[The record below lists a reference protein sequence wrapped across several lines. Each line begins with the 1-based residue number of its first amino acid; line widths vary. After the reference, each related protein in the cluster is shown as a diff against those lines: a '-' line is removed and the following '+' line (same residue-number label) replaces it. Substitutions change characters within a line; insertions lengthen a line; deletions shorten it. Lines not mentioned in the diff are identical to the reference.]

1 MFLADM
7 PAMEMSRSA
16 QSMLPAQ
23 VRSSLLWLALAL
35 TGVAALWGLL
45 RSPLSVLVALPG
57 IAVSALLFGE
67 RRRAERERARLEQEV
82 AALSSAPG
90 APPVFEGGI
99 HELLVSARRL
109 FHADYVEILVLPEEQ
124 DGPAHRNVS
133 SRQGESLM
141 LSEPLTETDELAL
154 EAIRRRGRQPVVV
167 VGDAADPDLARVLE
181 SRGLR
186 DGIIGILKA
195 SRGDLGIVVVGDLA
209 TGEGEPGAAD
219 STIFATFCG
228 HASVVLEIAWL
239 GRSLA
244 DLTEMKERLH
254 HQAFHDALTGLP
266 NRVLF
271 SERVAAALDR
281 SRSAGSDY
289 GPTVLLLDLDN
300 FKIVNDTWGHAAGD
314 DLLVSVADRLRLAI
328 RPTDTPA
335 RLGGDEFAI
344 LLDDAS
350 PGVGEAAAE
359 RVSLLF
365 AEPFRV
371 HDRSVLM
378 RPSVGIA
385 TAESNVSA
393 EQLLRNADEA
403 MYLAKADEVR
413 HVAAYEAE
421 SHAATRRRGEL
432 QFELSDALEHHQIE
446 LRFQPVVS
454 LQGGS
459 IQAFEA
465 LVRWAHPTYG
475 LMPPGEF
482 LHIADNRQ
490 LATIGKLVMRDAC
503 RHAFLWQDTCGA
515 GRPIGVWINLSAVD
529 LTSESLVEDLNRH
542 VALSKLDPGLVTLE
556 ITETSVIV
564 GEEAA
569 IENVRALRSAGMRI
583 AIDDFGTGY
592 SSLSRL
598 GEFPLDML
606 KIPMPFVE
614 RLSQEEADVR
624 LVDGIIRLADSL
636 GLGVVAEGVEREL
649 QAETLREL
657 GCELAQGYLY
667 APAIDSDTVM
677 RLLRSGLHLPHER
690 GIWAHPSS
698 YRPGDTT
705 EAHAA

>member
-1 MFLADM
+1 
-7 PAMEMSRSA
+7 
-16 QSMLPAQ
+16 MLEA
-23 VRSSLLWLALAL
+23 RLRWRLLWLALAL
-35 TGVAALWGLL
+35 TAVTALWGVL
-45 RSPLSVLVALPG
+45 RSPVSVLVALPG
-57 IAVSALLFGE
+57 VVLCVLLFGD
-67 RRRAERERARLEQEV
+67 RRLTGRERPRLEEKV
-82 AALSSAPG
+82 AA
-90 APPVFEGGI
+90 PPPSPRALPQFEGGI

-109 FHADYVEILVLPEEQ
+109 FHADYVEILVLPQKQ

-133 SRQGESLM
+133 GRQGESLM
-141 LSEPLTETDELAL
+141 VGEPLLETDELAL
-154 EAIRRRGRQPVVV
+154 EAIRRRGRKPVLVS
-167 VGDAADPDLARVLE
+167 GDTADPELE
-181 SRGLR
+181 GFLETRGLR
-186 DGIIGILKA
+186 NGIIGILKA
-195 SRGDLGIVVVGDLA
+195 SRGELGIAVVGDLA
-209 TGEGEPGAAD
+209 TEAGELDPAD
-219 STIFATFCG
+219 TTVFATFCG

-239 GRSLA
+239 GQSLEE
-244 DLTEMKERLH
+244 LTVMKERLH

-281 SRSAGSDY
+281 ARAEESDV

-314 DLLVSVADRLRLAI
+314 DLLVAVADRLRLAI
-328 RPTDTPA
+328 RPTDLPA

-350 PGVGEAAAE
+350 PGAGEAAAE
-359 RVSLLF
+359 RISLLF

-371 HDRSVLM
+371 HDRSVPM

-385 TAESNVSA
+385 KAEHNISA

-403 MYLAKADEVR
+403 MYTAKADEV
-413 HVAAYEAE
+413 HHIAAYEPD

-432 QFELSDALEHHQIE
+432 QFELHDALEHHQIE

-454 LQGGS
+454 LQDGS
-459 IQAFEA
+459 IQAFES

-475 LMPPGEF
+475 LMPPDQF
-482 LHIADNRQ
+482 LPIADNGQ
-490 LATIGKLVMRDAC
+490 LARLGKLVMREAC
-503 RHAFLWQDTCGA
+503 RHAFLWQDTSGA
-515 GRPIGVWINLSAVD
+515 GRPIGVWINLSAID
-529 LTSESLVEDLNRH
+529 LTSGSLVEDVTRQI
-542 VALSKLDPGLVTLE
+542 ALSRLDPGLVTLE

-564 GEEAA
+564 GEEIA
-569 IENVRALRSAGMRI
+569 IENVRALRAQGIRI

-614 RLSQEEADVR
+614 RLSGKQADQR
-624 LVDGIIRLADSL
+624 LVDSIIRLASSL

-649 QAETLREL
+649 QAQTLRGL

-667 APAIDSDTVM
+667 APAMDSETVM
-677 RLLRSGLHLPHER
+677 RLLRSGVNLPQTHAVGE
-690 GIWAHPSS
+690 HPSP
-698 YRPGDTT
+698 YRHGGTSNGL
-705 EAHAA
+705 AA

>member
-1 MFLADM
+1 M
-7 PAMEMSRSA
+7 
-16 QSMLPAQ
+16 
-23 VRSSLLWLALAL
+23 WLALAL
-35 TGVAALWGLL
+35 SAVTALWGLL
-45 RSPLSVLVALPG
+45 RSPFSVLVALPA
-57 IAVSALLFGE
+57 IAVSALLFRD
-67 RRRAERERARLEQEV
+67 RRLAERERAVLEEKV
-82 AALSSAPG
+82 AALPSAAVA
-90 APPVFEGGI
+90 APQFEGGI
-99 HELLVSARRL
+99 QELLVSARRL
-109 FHADYVEILVLPEEQ
+109 FQAGYVEILVLPQEE
-124 DGPAHRNVS
+124 DGPAQRNIS
-133 SRQGESLM
+133 SRQGESSM
-141 LSEPLTETDELAL
+141 VSEPLLETDELAL
-154 EAIRRRGRQPVVV
+154 EALRRRGRQPVVV
-167 VGDAADPDLARVLE
+167 AGDAADPDLVRVLE

-195 SRGDLGIVVVGDLA
+195 SRGDLGIAVVGDLA
-209 TGEGEPGAAD
+209 TEDGEQPGAAD

-244 DLTEMKERLH
+244 ELTEMKERLH

-314 DLLVSVADRLRLAI
+314 DLLVAVADRLRLAI
-328 RPTDTPA
+328 RPTDMPA

-350 PGVGEAAAE
+350 PGAGEAAAE
-359 RVSLLF
+359 RIALLF

-385 TAESNVSA
+385 TAERNISA

-403 MYLAKADEVR
+403 MYEAKADEVR
-413 HVAAYEAE
+413 HVAAYEPE
-421 SHAATRRRGEL
+421 NHAATRRRGEL
-432 QFELSDALEHHQIE
+432 QFELDDALEHHQIE
-446 LRFQPVVS
+446 LRFQPIVS
-454 LQGGS
+454 LEDGS
-459 IQAFEA
+459 VQAFES

-475 LMPPGEF
+475 LMSPGEF
-482 LHIADNRQ
+482 LPIADNRQ
-490 LATIGKLVMRDAC
+490 LARIGKVVIREAC
-503 RHAFLWQDTCGA
+503 RHAFLWQDTSGA

-529 LTSESLVEDLNRH
+529 LTSESLVEDVNRH
-542 VALSKLDPGLVTLE
+542 IALSRLDPGLVTLE

-564 GEEAA
+564 GQEAA
-569 IENVRALRSAGMRI
+569 IENVRALRAAGVRI

-598 GEFPLDML
+598 GEFPLDVL

-614 RLSQEEADVR
+614 RLSHEQADQR

-649 QAETLREL
+649 QAHTLRQL

-667 APAIDSDTVM
+667 APATDSDTVM
-677 RLLRSGLHLPHER
+677 RLLRSGLHLPHAHCF
-690 GIWAHPSS
+690 GAHPSTYS
-698 YRPGDTT
+698 PR
-705 EAHAA
+705 EASEGYAA

>member
-1 MFLADM
+1 M
-7 PAMEMSRSA
+7 
-16 QSMLPAQ
+16 
-23 VRSSLLWLALAL
+23 WLAFAL

-45 RSPLSVLVALPG
+45 RSPLSLLVTLPG
-57 IAVSALLFGE
+57 IALAVLLFGD
-67 RRRAERERARLEQEV
+67 RRLAGRERARVEQMEAAV
-82 AALSSAPG
+82 RSAPAALPQ
-90 APPVFEGGI
+90 FEGGI
-99 HELLVSARRL
+99 HELLVSARKL
-109 FHADYVEILVLPEEQ
+109 FRADDVEILVLPQEP

-141 LSEPLTETDELAL
+141 VSESLMETDEIAL
-154 EAIRRRGRQPVVV
+154 EAIRRLGRQPVVV
-167 VGDAADPDLARVLE
+167 SGDAADPDLVRALE
-181 SRGLR
+181 TRGLR
-186 DGIIGILKA
+186 NGILGILKA
-195 SRGDLGIVVVGDLA
+195 SRGELGIALVGDLA
-209 TGEGEPGAAD
+209 TEAGELEAED
-219 STIFATFCG
+219 TTVFATFCG

-239 GRSLA
+239 GQSLA
-244 DLTEMKERLH
+244 ELTEMKERLH

-281 SRSAGSDY
+281 SRSAGSEL

-314 DLLVSVADRLRLAI
+314 DLLVAVADRLRLAT
-328 RPTDTPA
+328 RPTDLPA

-350 PGVGEAAAE
+350 AGAGEAAAE
-359 RVSLLF
+359 RISLLF
-365 AEPFRV
+365 AEPFTV
-371 HDRSVLM
+371 HDRSVPM

-385 TAESNVSA
+385 TAGPNISA

-403 MYLAKADEVR
+403 MYAAKADEVR
-413 HVAAYEAE
+413 HIAAYEPD
-421 SHAATRRRGEL
+421 SQAATRRRGEL
-432 QFELSDALEHHQIE
+432 QFALDDALAHHQIE

-454 LQGGS
+454 LQDGS
-459 IQAFEA
+459 IQAFES
-465 LVRWAHPTYG
+465 LVRWAHPSYG

-482 LHIADNRQ
+482 LPIADNRQ
-490 LATIGKLVMRDAC
+490 LAGIGKLVIREAC
-503 RHAFLWQDTCGA
+503 RHAFLWQDTSGA

-529 LTSESLVEDLNRH
+529 ITSETLVEDVTRQI
-542 VALSKLDPGLVTLE
+542 AMSRLDPGLVTLE

-564 GEEAA
+564 GQEVA
-569 IENVRALRSAGMRI
+569 IENVRALRAQGIRI

-614 RLSQEEADVR
+614 RLSHEQADHR

-649 QAETLREL
+649 QADTLRQL

-667 APAIDSDTVM
+667 SAATDSDTVM
-677 RLLRSGLHLPHER
+677 RLLRSGIHLPDAR
-690 GIWAHPSS
+690 GHWTHPST
-698 YRPGDTT
+698 YRPDETPKRT
-705 EAHAA
+705 AA